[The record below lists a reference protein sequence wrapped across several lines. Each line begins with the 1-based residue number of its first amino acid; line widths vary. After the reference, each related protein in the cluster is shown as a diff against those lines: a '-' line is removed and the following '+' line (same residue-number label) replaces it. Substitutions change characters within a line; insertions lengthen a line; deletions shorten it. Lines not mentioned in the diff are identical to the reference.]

1 MKQNFEDIAITKEFY
16 TDADGINLDSMYGQC
31 NAELS
36 LQQSKRDQ
44 IIALYITVAGFLIP
58 TVMNLNL
65 GAFSTAAAFLL
76 MFFVG
81 IMLCRVIVR
90 YRVYKEV
97 YWITSRTI
105 SELFRIPNS
114 VITKDLVQK
123 IYADNLR
130 KDRASIL
137 VVYPFAEKCV
147 ASYLVDGEKQ
157 TVDFD
162 KAINKKASR
171 KRMYNSAETCL
182 YMLMALMS
190 AATLFLAVYSI
201 ASFYI
206 TLPYGTLLSVLLS
219 LAGGAVAFQYAMRI
233 YIRSLSELFRYCFDK
248 EEASFNAAYAK
259 AWFLHGFR
267 Y

>member
-1 MKQNFEDIAITKEFY
+1 MEKHFEDIQITKEFY
-16 TDADGINLDSMYGQC
+16 TDADGINLDSMYSQC
-31 NAELS
+31 NAELA

-58 TVMNLNL
+58 TVMNLNI
-65 GAFSTAAAFLL
+65 GAFSTASAFTL

-105 SELFRIPNS
+105 AELFRIPNAA
-114 VITKDLVQK
+114 ITKELVQK
-123 IYADNLR
+123 IFADNLR
-130 KDRASIL
+130 KDRASVLI
-137 VVYPFAEKCV
+137 VYPFAEECV
-147 ASYLVDGEKQ
+147 SSYLVEGEKQ
-157 TVDFD
+157 TVDFK
-162 KAINKKASR
+162 KAVNKRASR
-171 KRMYNSAETCL
+171 KRMCNSAETYL

-190 AATLFLAVYSI
+190 AATLFLAVFSL
-201 ASFYI
+201 ASAC
-206 TLPYGTLLSVLLS
+206 LPDHALLSAAIS
-219 LAGGAVAFQYAMRI
+219 LAGGAAAFEYAMQI
-233 YIRSLSELFRYCFDK
+233 YIRSLSDLFRYCFDK
-248 EEASFNAAYAK
+248 EKSSFNAAYAK